1 MLVTVIGTRKL
12 DFKSQD
18 GKEIKGIKIFVEYDA
33 SGDNTEG
40 KIADSVFIPASSN
53 VIVPAFKFG
62 EQYDFVYEA
71 SGLGGRS
78 RLTKILTAD
87 GKEVKSNP
95 FANLPI

>member
-12 DFKSQD
+12 DFTSQD
-18 GKEIKGIKIFVEYDA
+18 GKSIKGIKVFVEYDK
-33 SGDNTEG
+33 SDEHTEG

-53 VIVPAFKFG
+53 VVVPAFKFG

-71 SGLGGRS
+71 AGLGGRS

-95 FANLPI
+95 FANLPL